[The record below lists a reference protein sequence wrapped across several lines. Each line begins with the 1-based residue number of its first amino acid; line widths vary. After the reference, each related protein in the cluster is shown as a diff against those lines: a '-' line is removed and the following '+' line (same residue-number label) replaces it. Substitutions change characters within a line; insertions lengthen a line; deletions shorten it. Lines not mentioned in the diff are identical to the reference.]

1 MIRKMEARMGAHVTS
16 VQVINGAIILR
27 EIGAGRVLWTCYRP
41 GWGEST
47 HATLGAARRAA
58 RGAR

>member
-1 MIRKMEARMGAHVTS
+1 MGAHVTS